1 MKTVVVFLVAV
12 CLAGCGYGIYGACAY
27 DPAMQMAEPGKWFS
41 SSKNGQLNYRQ
52 SSRGPL
58 DCDVFV
64 SDITCTNTAG
74 DSLLLVS
81 NRDVVIE
88 AGVAFK
94 PDKRLEAR
102 AALGPTY
109 QLIRGDIR
117 LTTTQA
123 AAPGVRRKVYVDGT
137 NCWDNAGLVE
147 TIQFN
152 HVELTLAAG
161 Q

>member
-1 MKTVVVFLVAV
+1 MKTVVFVFAL

-58 DCDVFV
+58 DCDV
-64 SDITCTNTAG
+64 SGAEITCTNSFG

-81 NRDVVIE
+81 TRDVVIE

-109 QLIRGDIR
+109 QLIRGDIT

-123 AAPGVRRKVYVDGT
+123 ATPGVRRKVYVDGA
-137 NCWDNAGLVE
+137 NCADVAPQLE

-161 Q
+161 R